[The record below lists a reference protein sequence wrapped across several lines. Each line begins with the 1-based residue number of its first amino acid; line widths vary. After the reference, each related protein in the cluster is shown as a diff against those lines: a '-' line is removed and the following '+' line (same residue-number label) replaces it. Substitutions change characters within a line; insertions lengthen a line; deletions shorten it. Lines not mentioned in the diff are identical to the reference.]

1 MGGPNGAE
9 SEQQLGH
16 CWSHRHHWGKKGRE
30 PKGVGAGCAW
40 GPGEGQRCWAV
51 SGARHGR
58 GGWNGNKRPACLPP
72 SSLAT
77 LLWRLSCF
85 PPGSH
90 WCAERGQ
97 SGRHLRGGI
106 NQVVGPRHEETSA
119 HHWSLVKP
127 LCLQYRLSAF
137 GILSNYDGLRTV
149 LPIPK
154 SLFHFGCYPG

>member
-1 MGGPNGAE
+1 MLHVPEAQEKDKDAGQCPEHDMDVEGEMGT
-9 SEQQLGH
+9 
-16 CWSHRHHWGKKGRE
+16 
-30 PKGVGAGCAW
+30 
-40 GPGEGQRCWAV
+40 
-51 SGARHGR
+51 SG
-58 GGWNGNKRPACLPP
+58 RPASPLLPSRHYFDAFP
-72 SSLAT
+72 ASL
-77 LLWRLSCF
+77 
-85 PPGSH
+85 PGSH